1 MKILI
6 AGGTGLVGKA
16 LAAHF
21 LENGHEVTILT
32 TRSKHTSQERLSY
45 INWNPRQSTH
55 AVSAEDHFDAVIN
68 LAGSSVAK
76 RWSQAHKKSLLF
88 SRISS
93 TQTLCKIVALLHHQP
108 SVFIQ
113 ASAIGYYASSPEL
126 QNEIAPNA
134 HSFLGTITSHWEQTA
149 NDLLPENLRK
159 VTFRISTVLS
169 NEGGALE
176 PMVKLTRWGLS
187 SPLASGKQHV
197 SWVHI
202 HDLVMA
208 TDYAL
213 QNDKI
218 NGVYNLCAD
227 EVVSQK
233 VFAKTLAKVLNSPFF
248 LPAVPSFVLKFVLG
262 EQACLVL
269 DDQNIDNAKLKA
281 SGFTFKYPTL
291 QTALN
296 HLYGKN

>member
-16 LAAHF
+16 LTAHF
-21 LENGHEVTILT
+21 LEHGHDVVILT
-32 TRSKHTSQERLSY
+32 TGSKNVNQERLSY
-45 INWNPRQSTH
+45 ISWNPNQLKH
-55 AVSAEDHFDAVIN
+55 AVSADEHFDAIIN

-76 RWSQAHKKSLLF
+76 RWSHAHKQSLLN

-93 TQTLCKIVALLHHQP
+93 TQTLGKLVASLHHQP

-113 ASAIGYYASSPEL
+113 ASAIGYYASSPEP
-126 QNEIAPNA
+126 QDEHCPSA
-134 HSFLGTITSHWEQTA
+134 HSFLGTITSQWEQTA
-149 NDLLPENLRK
+149 EDVLPENLRK

-176 PMVKLTRWGLS
+176 PMVKLTRWGIA

-202 HDLVMA
+202 TDLVNA
-208 TDYAL
+208 TDYAITNT
-213 QNDKI
+213 QMK
-218 NGVYNLCAD
+218 GVYNVCAD

-233 VFAKTLAKVLNSPFF
+233 VFARTLAKVLKSPFF
-248 LPAVPSFVLKFVLG
+248 LPAVPAFILKLVLG

-269 DDQNIDNAKLKA
+269 DDQNINNAKLKA
-281 SGFTFKYPTL
+281 SGFTFTYPSL
-291 QTALN
+291 HAALN
-296 HLYGKN
+296 HL

>member
-16 LAAHF
+16 LTAHF
-21 LENGHEVTILT
+21 LEDGHEVIILT
-32 TRSKHTSQERLSY
+32 TGSKESNQHRLRY
-45 INWNPRQSTH
+45 ISWNPSQSAH
-55 AVSAEDHFDAVIN
+55 AVSAEEHFDAVIN

-76 RWSQAHKKSLLF
+76 RWTSAHKTSLLE
-88 SRISS
+88 SRINS
-93 TQTLCKIVALLHHQP
+93 TKTLAKIVASLTHQP
-108 SVFIQ
+108 QVFIQ
-113 ASAIGYYASSPEL
+113 ASAIGYYASLPHL
-126 QNEIAPNA
+126 QNENSPIA
-134 HSFLGTITSHWEQTA
+134 HSFLGNITSQWEKTA

-169 NEGGALE
+169 NKGGALE

-197 SWVHI
+197 SWIHI
-202 HDLVMA
+202 HDLVQA
-208 TDYAL
+208 IDYAL
-213 QNDKI
+213 KNTEMH
-218 NGVYNLCAD
+218 GVFNLCAD

-233 VFAKTLAKVLNSPFF
+233 VFAKTLAKVLTSPFF
-248 LPAVPSFVLKFVLG
+248 LPAVPSFVLKFILG

-269 DDQNIDNAKLKA
+269 DDQNIDNAKLKSA
-281 SGFTFKYPTL
+281 GFTFTYASL
-291 QTALN
+291 QAALN